1 MIWRGFIAT
10 YKLSLIRMPPNRH
23 TVVDV
28 EIVYNGVLG
37 SFLEEQEGIC
47 KVVLVENGTH
57 VDRDKVAKDWS
68 ENHDLDKIE

>member
-23 TVVDV
+23 TVVDYV

-47 KVVLVENGTH
+47 KVVFMEDDALVHRREP
-57 VDRDKVAKDWS
+57 
-68 ENHDLDKIE
+68 